1 MKCQYFGD
9 KRDLFKYD
17 LLLDLLQAHT
27 TGRIAVVPMLTPDD
41 DGKEG
46 SLKRK
51 DRGLRNGELFEF
63 LEQHRSGSESGE
75 CLSAWR
81 EFFLKQGVLYLPY
94 RDIPPYYTYTDR
106 ENYFNQVPTEYLQDT
121 CMFIDPD
128 IGIEHGKPS
137 YMRKRGIGGIDKY
150 LFLDDLEKL
159 SQRAQNVVFVVY
171 QHMQFNSKLRAR
183 DTIMR
188 ASRVSKKLGRP
199 VAFIREADL
208 AFLVFSDSD
217 SSFDKACNAMKMHAS
232 KHALSADSVGVCDE

>member
-17 LLLDLLQAHT
+17 FLLDLLQAHA
-27 TGRIAVVPMLTPDD
+27 TGRIAFVPMLTPDD

-46 SLKRK
+46 SLKWK
-51 DRGLRNGELFEF
+51 DRGLRNSELIEF
-63 LEQHRSGSESGE
+63 LEQSRSSGQSGK
-75 CLSAWR
+75 CLFAWR
-81 EFFLKQGVLYLPY
+81 EFFLKQGVIYLPY
-94 RDIPPYYTYTDR
+94 RDIPPHYTYAER
-106 ENYFNQVPTEYLQDT
+106 ENYFNQVPTEYLKDT

-128 IGIEHGKPS
+128 IGIEHGKLS

-150 LFLDDLEKL
+150 LFLDDLENL

-171 QHMQFNSKLRAR
+171 QHLQFNSKLRAR

-188 ASRVSKKLGRP
+188 AAKVSTKLGKP

-217 SSFDKACNAMKMHAS
+217 SAFEKACNAMKKHAS
-232 KHALSADSVGVCDE
+232 KHALSADAVGVCDE